1 MQCQNVPRPHLPRVG
16 RSRTIIGHSELAS
29 RGPKPLRA
37 GGDAIAPRPA
47 RSLQPVPRPRRTLY
61 LFGAR
66 EALQTDSAKEAP
78 SRMFQLP
85 LNRRKAGNQSADSGP
100 AMTLKCHSRSV
111 KYSVLDSKTLHN
123 LDAASGPRRPR
134 KTRAHACTRK
144 LETGPHEHSFDT
156 QSDTH
161 FDLVPTGQRP
171 STRPFENEND

>member
-1 MQCQNVPRPHLPRVG
+1 MPGREFWPMQCQNVPTSSFAASWQLAHQHRTFRV
-16 RSRTIIGHSELAS
+16 SVT
-29 RGPKPLRA
+29 GPKPLRA

-85 LNRRKAGNQSADSGP
+85 LNRRKAGSQSADSGP

-111 KYSVLDSKTLHN
+111 KYSVIDSKTLHN
-123 LDAASGPRRPR
+123 LEPPYGIEP
-134 KTRAHACTRK
+134 
-144 LETGPHEHSFDT
+144 
-156 QSDTH
+156 
-161 FDLVPTGQRP
+161 
-171 STRPFENEND
+171 